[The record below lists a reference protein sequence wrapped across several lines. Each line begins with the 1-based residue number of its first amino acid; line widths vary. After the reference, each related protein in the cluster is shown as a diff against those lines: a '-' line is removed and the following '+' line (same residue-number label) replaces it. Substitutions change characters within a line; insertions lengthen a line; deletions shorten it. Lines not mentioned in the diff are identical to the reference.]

1 LLRWFS
7 EHSQPELAHS
17 TNNHSKASNPNYP
30 LFFGNGGSYILAS
43 GRCEIVRAL
52 AEGYLRQEPPN
63 LGGWAEFIKSQL
75 GIEPH
80 PAVWVD
86 IVAGMGALLGGD
98 RADATE
104 LLDQVIQNC
113 PGVLEHGWALI
124 NIAHYIGWL
133 EPQETVE
140 KWLNMLQ
147 ANNSNLTQQAYGEL
161 LVIKYFQYQDEW
173 SVQRIDA
180 QLENQANESATCGLA
195 HAASHFWHQQRCRVI
210 SAKILYHLAS
220 SSSSSVQQAVA
231 SIFRLIRCQEKPFK
245 PDPGMRKVITAVCE
259 NPGVLL
265 KAAED
270 VVEIIEMDQLV
281 ETHSDIVVKVC
292 RSLID
297 AWAELASTSYATAR
311 VAERIIP
318 ISIQLHRLRL
328 PQCREAGL
336 RIFEDLMSL
345 NPQEIKAALEVLDRK
360 PNRSGYF
367 LTRNR
372 KIRSRQQ

>member
-113 PGVLEHGWALI
+113 
-124 NIAHYIGWL
+124 
-133 EPQETVE
+133 
-140 KWLNMLQ
+140 
-147 ANNSNLTQQAYGEL
+147 
-161 LVIKYFQYQDEW
+161 
-173 SVQRIDA
+173 
-180 QLENQANESATCGLA
+180 
-195 HAASHFWHQQRCRVI
+195 
-210 SAKILYHLAS
+210 
-220 SSSSSVQQAVA
+220 
-231 SIFRLIRCQEKPFK
+231 
-245 PDPGMRKVITAVCE
+245 
-259 NPGVLL
+259 PGVLL